1 MSTTSDL
8 KTGIVIKFNGELH
21 SVMSVEHRTPGNL
34 RAFYQVKMRNLKNG
48 RTIENRFRSGEEIE
62 IERLELKNY
71 QYLYKD
77 DTDYHFMDNDTYEQI
92 HLNETFVGEQ
102 GEFLKAGQNVQITF
116 HDANPISLDMPPHVE
131 LLITSAPPGIKGN
144 TATGATKQ
152 AILETGA
159 VVNVPLFVNE
169 GDVIKVDIRTK
180 GYIERIKS

>member
-1 MSTTSDL
+1 MATTSDL
-8 KTGIVIKFNGELH
+8 KNGIVIKFNGELH

-62 IERLELKNY
+62 VERLEFKNY

-77 DTDYHFMDNDTYEQI
+77 DTDYYFMDNDTYEQT
-92 HLNETFVGEQ
+92 HLSEVFVGEQ
-102 GEFLKAGQNVQITF
+102 GEFLKPGQNLQITF
-116 HDANPISLDMPPHVE
+116 HDSKPISIEMPPHVE

-152 AILETGA
+152 ATLETGA

-169 GDVIKVDIRTK
+169 GDIIKVDIRSRE
-180 GYIERIKS
+180 YVERVKN

>member
-62 IERLELKNY
+62 IERLELKDY

-77 DTDYHFMDNDTYEQI
+77 DTDYYFMDNDSYEQI

-102 GEFLKAGQNVQITF
+102 GGFLKAGQNVQITF
-116 HDANPISLDMPPHVE
+116 HDSKPISIEMPPHVE

-180 GYIERIKS
+180 GCIERVKN